1 MSARSSASVSNSLA
15 VFASSSSSGGSTF
28 SLISFSVAVTDCVAP
43 SSPTSN
49 AISFSSPADMPSRP
63 RSSSSTR
70 RPPPSSTT
78 TSRRDSPDSLTRS
91 TIDDVALLRGPALDR
106 RELGDGVADARR
118 ARGRRARTG
127 SRRSAAPTS
136 SVVQSATS
144 TFGWTVDGGG
154 EAEVAVGVVGEL
166 VVVLG
171 RGRGPDPR
179 PGDGAPVPAADM
191 ALDRLRV
198 DAVLADARDE
208 HGHRHL
214 ALAEAGDL
222 QGRGQIGRRVLDR
235 VTHVR
240 ARHVDAEADLVGPEL
255 LDTRLHEPIQADRF
269 RPTVSQRRGRK
280 GTKSAR
286 RGH

>member
-1 MSARSSASVSNSLA
+1 
-15 VFASSSSSGGSTF
+15 
-28 SLISFSVAVTDCVAP
+28 
-43 SSPTSN
+43 
-49 AISFSSPADMPSRP
+49 MPSRP
-63 RSSSSTR
+63 RSSSSTS

-78 TSRRDSPDSLTRS
+78 TSRRDSPDSLIEVDDRRRRPPARACPRPARARRRRRGCTSSSRS
-91 TIDDVALLRGPALDR
+91 TSSDGISAL
-106 RELGDGVADARR
+106 
-118 ARGRRARTG
+118 
-127 SRRSAAPTS
+127 AAPTS

-144 TFGWTVDGGG
+144 TFGWTSR
-154 EAEVAVGVVGEL
+154 VAVKLKSPSDVVGQL

-179 PGDGAPVPAADM
+179 PGDGGAVPAADV

-198 DAVLADARDE
+198 DAILADARDE

-240 ARHVDAEADLVGPEL
+240 ARHVDAEAHLVGPEL
-255 LDTRLHEPIQADRF
+255 LDTRLHESIQADRLSTH
-269 RPTVSQRRGRK
+269 RQPAS
-280 GTKSAR
+280 GTKRHEIGTKRALTRAFFAPTIPGGWRVEGSPPRVGTAWDMARTALARKPGPGPGAQVQAR
-286 RGH
+286 RS